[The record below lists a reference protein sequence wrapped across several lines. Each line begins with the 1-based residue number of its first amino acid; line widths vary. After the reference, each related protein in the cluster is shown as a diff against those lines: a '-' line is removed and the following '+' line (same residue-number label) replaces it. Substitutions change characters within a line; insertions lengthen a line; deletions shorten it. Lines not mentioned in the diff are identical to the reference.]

1 MSTVSF
7 NLGRQQLILKLKK
20 DKNHVLIQENKT
32 YSFFFLI
39 LLFFIIIYTLFI
51 TEEIA
56 IIIIII
62 VVTKRTIK

>member
-32 YSFFFLI
+32 YSFFF
-39 LLFFIIIYTLFI
+39 F
-51 TEEIA
+51 
-56 IIIIII
+56 
-62 VVTKRTIK
+62 